1 MKILLLG
8 SLISAAQMEQLNSNS
23 KEKASVAPV
32 NYETML
38 AKGLVENGAKVD
50 ALSVPAVAAF
60 PHSIYKHIDKKQET
74 IENNIQIQWVHFVN
88 IQGLKQLTIKKNVEK
103 LLEQWLQENKDVK
116 DKVVL
121 MYSIYPPY
129 TEPAVRLCKK
139 YGCHL
144 SAVITDLPEYMY
156 SWKNMKG
163 IRGWYSKIL
172 SEKML
177 ELQGRCD
184 SYILFTKPMAAKMGI
199 EDKPYMVSE
208 GFCDASIFDDI
219 PDQEKYPRKTIVYGG
234 NLSRL
239 YGIQNLVKGFM
250 QTDLD
255 AELHLYGAGGD
266 TAFIE
271 ECAKKDSRIKFFG
284 RVDRKTLLA
293 ALKKTHLLVV
303 NKPTADDYS
312 NYSFSSKILEYV
324 DSDDYIALNACER
337 LYETAVQFDADIV
350 QGDLENEEKMILN
363 NPSFRKIP
371 SENQAVSTKQFLKEK
386 VQTETYDIVPV
397 LYLVRRCL
405 IIREKILFPEGYT
418 YEDQLYTFQ
427 LLTTDATIVKIRFP
441 FYFYRMDRPGSTTN
455 HIVLKRGMDAAYICK
470 EMYCHYLSLPKEN
483 AKENAAVVL
492 ISLYQL
498 YNVYL
503 KLSSSDRV
511 CVMKQLD
518 MIEYLSQ
525 LPSVQ
530 YYKALYDQLMHFS
543 AHPKR
548 VAFLFDARKKIRK
561 ILRKH

>member
-8 SLISAAQMEQLNSNS
+8 SLISAAQMEQLNNNS

-50 ALSVPAVAAF
+50 ALSVPAIAAF
-60 PHSIYKHIDKKQET
+60 PHSIYKHIDGKQET
-74 IENNIQIQWVHFVN
+74 IENNIRTQWVPFIN
-88 IQGLKQLTIKKNVEK
+88 IQGLKQLSIKRNVET
-103 LLEQWLQENKDVK
+103 LLKQWLQENKDVK

-129 TEPAVRLCKK
+129 TEPAIRLCKE

-163 IRGWYSKIL
+163 IRGWYSKRL

-199 EDKPYMVSE
+199 EDKPYIVSE

-266 TAFIE
+266 AAFIE
-271 ECAKKDSRIKFFG
+271 ECAKQDSRIKFFG
-284 RVDRKTLLA
+284 RVDRKTLLV
-293 ALKKTHLLVV
+293 ALKKAHLLVV

-312 NYSFSSKILEYV
+312 NYSFSSKILEYMA
-324 DSDDYIALNACER
+324 SG
-337 LYETAVQFDADIV
+337 T
-350 QGDLENEEKMILN
+350 
-363 NPSFRKIP
+363 P
-371 SENQAVSTKQFLKEK
+371 
-386 VQTETYDIVPV
+386 
-397 LYLVRRCL
+397 
-405 IIREKILFPEGYT
+405 
-418 YEDQLYTFQ
+418 
-427 LLTTDATIVKIRFP
+427 LLTTKVGGMPEEYWKYCYFIVDETCDGIAQAMKSVMEKTAEELRDKGIRSRKFAIEQKNC
-441 FYFYRMDRPGSTTN
+441 FTMVKEITDF
-455 HIVLKRGMDAAYICK
+455 LKMQVITQ
-470 EMYCHYLSLPKEN
+470 
-483 AKENAAVVL
+483 VVDGEF
-492 ISLYQL
+492 
-498 YNVYL
+498 NE
-503 KLSSSDRV
+503 D
-511 CVMKQLD
+511 
-518 MIEYLSQ
+518 
-525 LPSVQ
+525 
-530 YYKALYDQLMHFS
+530 
-543 AHPKR
+543 
-548 VAFLFDARKKIRK
+548 
-561 ILRKH
+561 

>member
-60 PHSIYKHIDKKQET
+60 PHSIYKHIGKKQET
-74 IENNIQIQWVHFVN
+74 IENNIQIQWVPFVN
-88 IQGLKQLTIKKNVEK
+88 IQGLKQLTIKKNVEQ

-129 TEPAVRLCKK
+129 TESAVRLCKK

-163 IRGWYSKIL
+163 IRGWYSKRL

-266 TAFIE
+266 AAFIE
-271 ECAKKDSRIKFFG
+271 VCAKQDSRIKFFG
-284 RVDRKTLLA
+284 RVDRKTLLV
-293 ALKKTHLLVV
+293 ALKKAHLLVV

-312 NYSFSSKILEYV
+312 NYSFSSKILEYMA
-324 DSDDYIALNACER
+324 SG
-337 LYETAVQFDADIV
+337 T
-350 QGDLENEEKMILN
+350 
-363 NPSFRKIP
+363 P
-371 SENQAVSTKQFLKEK
+371 
-386 VQTETYDIVPV
+386 
-397 LYLVRRCL
+397 
-405 IIREKILFPEGYT
+405 
-418 YEDQLYTFQ
+418 
-427 LLTTDATIVKIRFP
+427 LLTTKVGGMPEEYYDYFYFFDEESTEGIKSSLEKIVNFSDKQLRDKGISARAFAVKNKSYQYMTSTIV
-441 FYFYRMDRPGSTTN
+441 S
-455 HIVLKRGMDAAYICK
+455 
-470 EMYCHYLSLPKEN
+470 
-483 AKENAAVVL
+483 
-492 ISLYQL
+492 
-498 YNVYL
+498 
-503 KLSSSDRV
+503 
-511 CVMKQLD
+511 
-518 MIEYLSQ
+518 
-525 LPSVQ
+525 
-530 YYKALYDQLMHFS
+530 
-543 AHPKR
+543 
-548 VAFLFDARKKIRK
+548 FLGDSINGD
-561 ILRKH
+561 L

>member
-50 ALSVPAVAAF
+50 ALSAPAVAAF
-60 PHSIYKHIDKKQET
+60 PHSIYKHIAGKQET
-74 IENNIQIQWVHFVN
+74 IENNIRTQWVPFIN
-88 IQGLKQLTIKKNVEK
+88 IQGLKQLTIKRNVEK
-103 LLEQWLQENKDVK
+103 LLKQWLQENENVK

-129 TEPAVRLCKK
+129 TEPAVRLCKE

-163 IRGWYSKIL
+163 IRGWYSKKL

-199 EDKPYMVSE
+199 EDKPYIVSE

-266 TAFIE
+266 AAFIE

-284 RVDRKTLLA
+284 RVDRKTLLV
-293 ALKKTHLLVV
+293 ALKKAHLLVV

-312 NYSFSSKILEYV
+312 NYSFSSKILEYMASGTPILTTKV
-324 DSDDYIALNACER
+324 GGMPEEYYDYFYFFDEESIEGIKRSFEKIINFSDKQLRDNGIAARTFAVKNKSYSYMTSMIFRFLGDSIN
-337 LYETAVQFDADIV
+337 
-350 QGDLENEEKMILN
+350 GDL
-363 NPSFRKIP
+363 
-371 SENQAVSTKQFLKEK
+371 
-386 VQTETYDIVPV
+386 
-397 LYLVRRCL
+397 
-405 IIREKILFPEGYT
+405 
-418 YEDQLYTFQ
+418 
-427 LLTTDATIVKIRFP
+427 
-441 FYFYRMDRPGSTTN
+441 
-455 HIVLKRGMDAAYICK
+455 
-470 EMYCHYLSLPKEN
+470 
-483 AKENAAVVL
+483 
-492 ISLYQL
+492 
-498 YNVYL
+498 
-503 KLSSSDRV
+503 
-511 CVMKQLD
+511 
-518 MIEYLSQ
+518 
-525 LPSVQ
+525 
-530 YYKALYDQLMHFS
+530 
-543 AHPKR
+543 
-548 VAFLFDARKKIRK
+548 
-561 ILRKH
+561 

>member
-60 PHSIYKHIDKKQET
+60 PNSIYKHIEGKQET
-74 IENNIQIQWVHFVN
+74 IENDIRIQWVPFIN
-88 IQGLKQLTIKKNVEK
+88 IQGLKQITIKRNVEK

-129 TEPAVRLCKK
+129 TEPAVRLCKE

-163 IRGWYSKIL
+163 IRGWYSKRL

-199 EDKPYMVSE
+199 QDKPYMVSE

-266 TAFIE
+266 AAFIE
-271 ECAKKDSRIKFFG
+271 ECAKQDSRIKFFG
-284 RVDRKTLLA
+284 RVDRKTLLV
-293 ALKKTHLLVV
+293 ALKKAHLLVV

-312 NYSFSSKILEYV
+312 NYSFSSKILEYMA
-324 DSDDYIALNACER
+324 SG
-337 LYETAVQFDADIV
+337 T
-350 QGDLENEEKMILN
+350 
-363 NPSFRKIP
+363 P
-371 SENQAVSTKQFLKEK
+371 
-386 VQTETYDIVPV
+386 
-397 LYLVRRCL
+397 
-405 IIREKILFPEGYT
+405 
-418 YEDQLYTFQ
+418 
-427 LLTTDATIVKIRFP
+427 LLTTKVGGMPEEYYDYFYFFDEENTEGIKRSFEKIINFSDKQLRDNGIAARAFAVKNKSYSYMTSTIVSF
-441 FYFYRMDRPGSTTN
+441 
-455 HIVLKRGMDAAYICK
+455 
-470 EMYCHYLSLPKEN
+470 
-483 AKENAAVVL
+483 
-492 ISLYQL
+492 
-498 YNVYL
+498 
-503 KLSSSDRV
+503 
-511 CVMKQLD
+511 LD
-518 MIEYLSQ
+518 DSINGDL
-525 LPSVQ
+525 
-530 YYKALYDQLMHFS
+530 
-543 AHPKR
+543 
-548 VAFLFDARKKIRK
+548 
-561 ILRKH
+561 

>member
-60 PHSIYKHIDKKQET
+60 PHSIYKHIAGKQET
-74 IENNIQIQWVHFVN
+74 IENNIRTHWVPFIN

-129 TEPAVRLCKK
+129 TEPAVRLCKE

-163 IRGWYSKIL
+163 IRGWYSQRL

-177 ELQGRCD
+177 ALQGQCD

-199 EDKPYMVSE
+199 EDKPHMVSE

-219 PDQEKYPRKTIVYGG
+219 PEQEKYPRKTIVYGG

-266 TAFIE
+266 AAFIE
-271 ECAKKDSRIKFFG
+271 ECAKQDSRIRFFG
-284 RVDRKTLLA
+284 RVDRKTLLT
-293 ALKKTHLLVV
+293 ALKRAHLLVV
-303 NKPTADDYS
+303 NKPTSDDYS
-312 NYSFSSKILEYV
+312 KYSFSSKILEYMASGTPV
-324 DSDDYIALNACER
+324 LTTKVGGMPEDYYPYFYFIDDETPQGIAKAIENVLALSE
-337 LYETAVQFDADIV
+337 ETLD
-350 QGDLENEEKMILN
+350 EKG
-363 NPSFRKIP
+363 RT
-371 SENQAVSTKQFLKEK
+371 AKQFAISEK
-386 VQTETYDIVPV
+386 NYLPQT
-397 LYLVRRCL
+397 
-405 IIREKILFPEGYT
+405 KAILDF
-418 YEDQLYTFQ
+418 
-427 LLTTDATIVKIRFP
+427 
-441 FYFYRMDRPGSTTN
+441 
-455 HIVLKRGMDAAYICK
+455 
-470 EMYCHYLSLPKEN
+470 LSGE
-483 AKENAAVVL
+483 
-492 ISLYQL
+492 
-498 YNVYL
+498 
-503 KLSSSDRV
+503 LSR
-511 CVMKQLD
+511 
-518 MIEYLSQ
+518 
-525 LPSVQ
+525 
-530 YYKALYDQLMHFS
+530 KAD
-543 AHPKR
+543 
-548 VAFLFDARKKIRK
+548 
-561 ILRKH
+561 

>member
-23 KEKASVAPV
+23 KEKASIAPV

-60 PHSIYKHIDKKQET
+60 PHSIYKHIDEKQET
-74 IENNIQIQWVHFVN
+74 IENNIQIHWVPFIN
-88 IQGLKQLTIKKNVEK
+88 IQGLKQLSIKRNVEK

-163 IRGWYSKIL
+163 IRGWYSKRL

-177 ELQGRCD
+177 ELQGKCD

-219 PDQEKYPRKTIVYGG
+219 PDQKKYPRKTIVYGG

-266 TAFIE
+266 AAFIE

-284 RVDRKTLLA
+284 RVNRKTLLI
-293 ALKKTHLLVV
+293 ALKKAHLLVV

-312 NYSFSSKILEYV
+312 NYSFSSKILEYMA
-324 DSDDYIALNACER
+324 SG
-337 LYETAVQFDADIV
+337 T
-350 QGDLENEEKMILN
+350 
-363 NPSFRKIP
+363 P
-371 SENQAVSTKQFLKEK
+371 
-386 VQTETYDIVPV
+386 
-397 LYLVRRCL
+397 
-405 IIREKILFPEGYT
+405 
-418 YEDQLYTFQ
+418 
-427 LLTTDATIVKIRFP
+427 LLTTKVGGMPEEYYDYFYFFDEESTEGIKSSLEKIVNFSDKQLRDKGISARAFAVKNKSYQYMTSTIV
-441 FYFYRMDRPGSTTN
+441 S
-455 HIVLKRGMDAAYICK
+455 
-470 EMYCHYLSLPKEN
+470 
-483 AKENAAVVL
+483 
-492 ISLYQL
+492 
-498 YNVYL
+498 
-503 KLSSSDRV
+503 
-511 CVMKQLD
+511 
-518 MIEYLSQ
+518 
-525 LPSVQ
+525 
-530 YYKALYDQLMHFS
+530 
-543 AHPKR
+543 
-548 VAFLFDARKKIRK
+548 FLGDSINGD
-561 ILRKH
+561 L

>member
-1 MKILLLG
+1 MKTLLLG

-74 IENNIQIQWVHFVN
+74 IENNIQIQWVPFVN
-88 IQGLKQLTIKKNVEK
+88 IQGLKQLTIKKNVEQ

-129 TEPAVRLCKK
+129 TESAVRLCKK

-163 IRGWYSKIL
+163 IRGWYSKRL

-184 SYILFTKPMAAKMGI
+184 SYILFTKHMAAKMGI

-208 GFCDASIFDDI
+208 GFCDASIFEDI

-239 YGIQNLVKGFM
+239 YGIQNLVEGFM

-266 TAFIE
+266 AAFIE
-271 ECAKKDSRIKFFG
+271 ECAKQDSRIKFFG
-284 RVDRKTLLA
+284 RVDRKTLLV
-293 ALKKTHLLVV
+293 ALKKAHLLVV

-312 NYSFSSKILEYV
+312 NYSFSSKILEYMA
-324 DSDDYIALNACER
+324 SG
-337 LYETAVQFDADIV
+337 T
-350 QGDLENEEKMILN
+350 
-363 NPSFRKIP
+363 P
-371 SENQAVSTKQFLKEK
+371 
-386 VQTETYDIVPV
+386 
-397 LYLVRRCL
+397 
-405 IIREKILFPEGYT
+405 
-418 YEDQLYTFQ
+418 
-427 LLTTDATIVKIRFP
+427 LLTTKVGGMPEEYYDYFYFFDEESTEGIKSSLEKIVNFSDKQLRDKGISARAFAVKNKSYQYMTSTIV
-441 FYFYRMDRPGSTTN
+441 S
-455 HIVLKRGMDAAYICK
+455 
-470 EMYCHYLSLPKEN
+470 
-483 AKENAAVVL
+483 
-492 ISLYQL
+492 
-498 YNVYL
+498 
-503 KLSSSDRV
+503 
-511 CVMKQLD
+511 
-518 MIEYLSQ
+518 
-525 LPSVQ
+525 
-530 YYKALYDQLMHFS
+530 
-543 AHPKR
+543 
-548 VAFLFDARKKIRK
+548 FLGDSINGD
-561 ILRKH
+561 L

>member
-74 IENNIQIQWVHFVN
+74 IENNIQIQWVPFVN
-88 IQGLKQLTIKKNVEK
+88 IQGLKQLTIKKNVEQ

-116 DKVVL
+116 DKGVL

-129 TEPAVRLCKK
+129 TESAVRLCKK

-163 IRGWYSKIL
+163 IRGWYSKRL

-266 TAFIE
+266 AAFIE

-284 RVDRKTLLA
+284 RVDRKTLLV
-293 ALKKTHLLVV
+293 ALKKAHLLVV

-312 NYSFSSKILEYV
+312 NYSFSSKILEYMA
-324 DSDDYIALNACER
+324 SG
-337 LYETAVQFDADIV
+337 T
-350 QGDLENEEKMILN
+350 
-363 NPSFRKIP
+363 P
-371 SENQAVSTKQFLKEK
+371 
-386 VQTETYDIVPV
+386 
-397 LYLVRRCL
+397 
-405 IIREKILFPEGYT
+405 
-418 YEDQLYTFQ
+418 
-427 LLTTDATIVKIRFP
+427 LLTTKVGGMPEEYWKYCYFIVDETCDGIAQTIK
-441 FYFYRMDRPGSTTN
+441 S
-455 HIVLKRGMDAAYICK
+455 
-470 EMYCHYLSLPKEN
+470 
-483 AKENAAVVL
+483 
-492 ISLYQL
+492 
-498 YNVYL
+498 
-503 KLSSSDRV
+503 
-511 CVMKQLD
+511 VMEKTAEELRNKG
-518 MIEYLSQ
+518 
-525 LPSVQ
+525 V
-530 YYKALYDQLMHFS
+530 
-543 AHPKR
+543 R
-548 VAFLFDARKKIRK
+548 ARKFAIEQKNCFTMVKEITDFLK
-561 ILRKH
+561 MQVITQVVNGEFNED

>member
-60 PHSIYKHIDKKQET
+60 PHSIYKHIAGKQET
-74 IENNIQIQWVHFVN
+74 IENNIQIHWVPFIN

-129 TEPAVRLCKK
+129 TEPAVRLCKE

-163 IRGWYSKIL
+163 IRGWYSKRL

-177 ELQGRCD
+177 ELQGKCD

-219 PDQEKYPRKTIVYGG
+219 PDQEKCPRKTIVYGG

-266 TAFIE
+266 ATFIE
-271 ECAKKDSRIKFFG
+271 ECAKQDSRIKFFG
-284 RVDRKTLLA
+284 RVHRKTLLV
-293 ALKKTHLLVV
+293 ALKKAHLLVV

-312 NYSFSSKILEYV
+312 NYSFSSKILEYMA
-324 DSDDYIALNACER
+324 SG
-337 LYETAVQFDADIV
+337 T
-350 QGDLENEEKMILN
+350 
-363 NPSFRKIP
+363 P
-371 SENQAVSTKQFLKEK
+371 
-386 VQTETYDIVPV
+386 
-397 LYLVRRCL
+397 
-405 IIREKILFPEGYT
+405 
-418 YEDQLYTFQ
+418 
-427 LLTTDATIVKIRFP
+427 LLTTKVGGMPEEYLKYVYIIEDESISGI
-441 FYFYRMDRPGSTTN
+441 STALTT
-455 HIVLKRGMDAAYICK
+455 VLHNA
-470 EMYCHYLSLPKEN
+470 PKELYLFGQ
-483 AKENAAVVL
+483 KAAHFAVGDKNYRKMTEKVL
-492 ISLYQL
+492 IFLQ
-498 YNVYL
+498 
-503 KLSSSDRV
+503 
-511 CVMKQLD
+511 
-518 MIEYLSQ
+518 SQ
-525 LPSVQ
+525 LSEE
-530 YYKALYDQLMHFS
+530 K
-543 AHPKR
+543 
-548 VAFLFDARKKIRK
+548 
-561 ILRKH
+561 

>member
-50 ALSVPAVAAF
+50 TLSVPAVAAF
-60 PHSIYKHIDKKQET
+60 PHSIYKHIAGKQET
-74 IENNIQIQWVHFVN
+74 IENNIQIHWVPFIN

-129 TEPAVRLCKK
+129 TEPAVRLCKE

-163 IRGWYSKIL
+163 LRGWYSKKL

-184 SYILFTKPMAAKMGI
+184 SYILFTKPMATKMGI
-199 EDKPYMVSE
+199 EDKPFMVSE

-219 PDQEKYPRKTIVYGG
+219 PDQEKCPRKTIVYGG

-266 TAFIE
+266 ATFIE
-271 ECAKKDSRIKFFG
+271 ECAKQDSRIKFFG
-284 RVDRKTLLA
+284 RVDRKTLLV
-293 ALKKTHLLVV
+293 ALKKAHLLVV

-312 NYSFSSKILEYV
+312 NYSFSSKILEYMA
-324 DSDDYIALNACER
+324 SG
-337 LYETAVQFDADIV
+337 T
-350 QGDLENEEKMILN
+350 
-363 NPSFRKIP
+363 P
-371 SENQAVSTKQFLKEK
+371 
-386 VQTETYDIVPV
+386 
-397 LYLVRRCL
+397 
-405 IIREKILFPEGYT
+405 
-418 YEDQLYTFQ
+418 
-427 LLTTDATIVKIRFP
+427 LLTTKVGGMPEEYWKYCYFIVDETCDGIAQTIK
-441 FYFYRMDRPGSTTN
+441 S
-455 HIVLKRGMDAAYICK
+455 
-470 EMYCHYLSLPKEN
+470 
-483 AKENAAVVL
+483 
-492 ISLYQL
+492 
-498 YNVYL
+498 
-503 KLSSSDRV
+503 
-511 CVMKQLD
+511 VMEKTAEELRNKG
-518 MIEYLSQ
+518 
-525 LPSVQ
+525 V
-530 YYKALYDQLMHFS
+530 
-543 AHPKR
+543 R
-548 VAFLFDARKKIRK
+548 ARKFAIEQKNCFTMVKEITDFLK
-561 ILRKH
+561 MQVITQAVDGEFNED

>member
-1 MKILLLG
+1 MNMKILLLG

-38 AKGLVENGAKVD
+38 AKGLIENGAKVD
-50 ALSVPAVAAF
+50 ALSVPAVAAY
-60 PHSIYKHIDKKQET
+60 PHSIYKHITGKQET
-74 IENNIQIQWVHFVN
+74 IENDIRIQWVPFVN
-88 IQGLKQLTIKKNVEK
+88 IQGMKQLTIKRNVEK
-103 LLEQWLQENKDVK
+103 LLEQWLQENEDVK

-129 TEPAVRLCKK
+129 TEPAVRLCKE

-163 IRGWYSKIL
+163 LRGWYSKRL

-177 ELQGRCD
+177 ELQGKCD

-266 TAFIE
+266 AAFIE
-271 ECAKKDSRIKFFG
+271 ECAKQDSRIKFFG
-284 RVDRKTLLA
+284 RVDRKTLLV
-293 ALKKTHLLVV
+293 ALKKAYLLVV

-312 NYSFSSKILEYV
+312 NYSFSSKILEYMA
-324 DSDDYIALNACER
+324 SG
-337 LYETAVQFDADIV
+337 T
-350 QGDLENEEKMILN
+350 
-363 NPSFRKIP
+363 P
-371 SENQAVSTKQFLKEK
+371 
-386 VQTETYDIVPV
+386 
-397 LYLVRRCL
+397 
-405 IIREKILFPEGYT
+405 
-418 YEDQLYTFQ
+418 
-427 LLTTDATIVKIRFP
+427 LLTTKVGGMPEEYWKYCYFIVDETCDGIAQTIK
-441 FYFYRMDRPGSTTN
+441 S
-455 HIVLKRGMDAAYICK
+455 
-470 EMYCHYLSLPKEN
+470 
-483 AKENAAVVL
+483 
-492 ISLYQL
+492 
-498 YNVYL
+498 
-503 KLSSSDRV
+503 
-511 CVMKQLD
+511 VMEKTAEELRNKG
-518 MIEYLSQ
+518 
-525 LPSVQ
+525 V
-530 YYKALYDQLMHFS
+530 
-543 AHPKR
+543 R
-548 VAFLFDARKKIRK
+548 ARKFAIEQKNCFTMVKEITDFLK
-561 ILRKH
+561 MQVITQAVDGEFNED

>member
-50 ALSVPAVAAF
+50 ALSVPAVAAY

-74 IENNIQIQWVHFVN
+74 IENNIQIQWVPFVN
-88 IQGLKQLTIKKNVEK
+88 IQGMKQLTIKRNVEK
-103 LLEQWLQENKDVK
+103 LLEQWLQENEDVK

-163 IRGWYSKIL
+163 IRGWYSKRL

-184 SYILFTKPMAAKMGI
+184 SYILFTKPMATKMGI

-266 TAFIE
+266 AAFIE
-271 ECAKKDSRIKFFG
+271 ECVKKDSRIKFFG
-284 RVDRKTLLA
+284 RVDRKTLLV
-293 ALKKTHLLVV
+293 ALKKAHLLVV
-303 NKPTADDYS
+303 NKPTSDDYS
-312 NYSFSSKILEYV
+312 NYSFSSKILEYM
-324 DSDDYIALNACER
+324 SSG
-337 LYETAVQFDADIV
+337 T
-350 QGDLENEEKMILN
+350 
-363 NPSFRKIP
+363 P
-371 SENQAVSTKQFLKEK
+371 
-386 VQTETYDIVPV
+386 
-397 LYLVRRCL
+397 
-405 IIREKILFPEGYT
+405 
-418 YEDQLYTFQ
+418 
-427 LLTTDATIVKIRFP
+427 LLTTKVGGMLEEYYDY
-441 FYFYRMDRPGSTTN
+441 FYFFDEESTEGIKSSFER
-455 HIVLKRGMDAAYICK
+455 IVNFSETQLKDKG
-470 EMYCHYLSLPKEN
+470 
-483 AKENAAVVL
+483 
-492 ISLYQL
+492 ISARAFAEKNKNYQ
-498 YNVYL
+498 YMT
-503 KLSSSDRV
+503 STITD
-511 CVMKQLD
+511 
-518 MIEYLSQ
+518 
-525 LPSVQ
+525 
-530 YYKALYDQLMHFS
+530 
-543 AHPKR
+543 
-548 VAFLFDARKKIRK
+548 FLGDSINGDF
-561 ILRKH
+561 

>member
-1 MKILLLG
+1 MNMKILLLG

-60 PHSIYKHIDKKQET
+60 PHSIYKHIDGKQET
-74 IENNIQIQWVHFVN
+74 IENNIQIRWVPFIN

-129 TEPAVRLCKK
+129 TEPAVRLCKE

-144 SAVITDLPEYMY
+144 SVVITDLPEYMY

-163 IRGWYSKIL
+163 IRGWYSKRL

-208 GFCDASIFDDI
+208 GFSDASIFDDI

-250 QTDLD
+250 QTDPD
-255 AELHLYGAGGD
+255 AQLHLYGAGGD
-266 TAFIE
+266 AAFIE
-271 ECAKKDSRIKFFG
+271 ECAKQDSRIRFFG
-284 RVDRKTLLA
+284 RVDRKTLLV
-293 ALKKTHLLVV
+293 ALKKAHLLVV
-303 NKPTADDYS
+303 NKPTSDDYS
-312 NYSFSSKILEYV
+312 KYSFSSKILEYMASGTPV
-324 DSDDYIALNACER
+324 LTTKVGGMPEEYYPYFYFIDDETPQGIAKAIEDVLTLRE
-337 LYETAVQFDADIV
+337 ETLA
-350 QGDLENEEKMILN
+350 EKG
-363 NPSFRKIP
+363 R
-371 SENQAVSTKQFLKEK
+371 AAKQFAVTEK
-386 VQTETYDIVPV
+386 
-397 LYLVRRCL
+397 
-405 IIREKILFPEGYT
+405 
-418 YEDQLYTFQ
+418 
-427 LLTTDATIVKIRFP
+427 
-441 FYFYRMDRPGSTTN
+441 N
-455 HIVLKRGMDAAYICK
+455 
-470 EMYCHYLSLPKEN
+470 
-483 AKENAAVVL
+483 
-492 ISLYQL
+492 
-498 YNVYL
+498 
-503 KLSSSDRV
+503 
-511 CVMKQLD
+511 
-518 MIEYLSQ
+518 YLSQ
-525 LPSVQ
+525 TKDILDFLSGE
-530 YYKALYDQLMHFS
+530 FS
-543 AHPKR
+543 
-548 VAFLFDARKKIRK
+548 RKGN
-561 ILRKH
+561 

>member
-60 PHSIYKHIDKKQET
+60 PHSIYKHIGKKQET
-74 IENNIQIQWVHFVN
+74 IENNIQIQWVPFVN
-88 IQGLKQLTIKKNVEK
+88 IQGLKQLTIKKNVEQ

-129 TEPAVRLCKK
+129 TESAVRLCKK

-163 IRGWYSKIL
+163 IRGWYSKRL

-266 TAFIE
+266 AAFIE
-271 ECAKKDSRIKFFG
+271 ECAKQDSRIKFFG
-284 RVDRKTLLA
+284 RVDRKTLLV
-293 ALKKTHLLVV
+293 ALKKAHLLVV

-312 NYSFSSKILEYV
+312 NYSFSSKILEYMA
-324 DSDDYIALNACER
+324 SG
-337 LYETAVQFDADIV
+337 T
-350 QGDLENEEKMILN
+350 
-363 NPSFRKIP
+363 P
-371 SENQAVSTKQFLKEK
+371 
-386 VQTETYDIVPV
+386 
-397 LYLVRRCL
+397 
-405 IIREKILFPEGYT
+405 
-418 YEDQLYTFQ
+418 
-427 LLTTDATIVKIRFP
+427 LLTTKVGGMPEEYYDYFYFFDEESTEGIKSSLEKIVNFSDKQLRDKGISARAFAVKNKSYQYMTSTIV
-441 FYFYRMDRPGSTTN
+441 S
-455 HIVLKRGMDAAYICK
+455 
-470 EMYCHYLSLPKEN
+470 
-483 AKENAAVVL
+483 
-492 ISLYQL
+492 
-498 YNVYL
+498 
-503 KLSSSDRV
+503 
-511 CVMKQLD
+511 
-518 MIEYLSQ
+518 
-525 LPSVQ
+525 
-530 YYKALYDQLMHFS
+530 
-543 AHPKR
+543 
-548 VAFLFDARKKIRK
+548 FLGDSINGD
-561 ILRKH
+561 L